1 MGRETAARVRVD
13 IRMKRV
19 RGVLRRHLSPLAG
32 DTMSSLNLP
41 PVRMGLLAKLNLL
54 TVGLIFITAIA
65 ITTFYYVQQW
75 RNEEQ
80 DARNQGTAAL
90 AIIAELAEYGL
101 YTSNNAYL
109 EQMLGSLGSD
119 PMITYACVLDMKQAP
134 LAERRFGNTPPKAV
148 LPPMPGI
155 ELPVPGRVVW
165 HEVNMDGRKFI
176 ELVTT
181 VGTGTGPS
189 KFGGAALPSTTV
201 PGAKAEPLGIIR
213 LGMTLDHQRRQFREQ
228 LIGAVGV
235 IALLV
240 LFAIFATLLLTRRL
254 VAPMRRLMR
263 AARAVGAGRLD
274 VYVPA
279 HSSDELGLLTHTFNH
294 MTQKLSE
301 SQLEVANYQRT
312 LEEKVAQRTR
322 ELEIATAQ
330 AYKLAQHDILTGLPN
345 RSLLNQRLKQILAQ
359 SQRDGTQVACIF
371 LDFDH
376 FKRINDTLGHDAG
389 DQLLQ
394 AIAQRLTGAVRESDT
409 VARLGGDEF
418 VVILPGLDPEQASF
432 EVMTVLNRVRE
443 AFNSAFRLADQ
454 APTLTCSAGV
464 ALYPIDARDGVELI
478 KQADT
483 AMYAAKDAGRNSYR
497 FFTADMN
504 ARVQMRLQLETD
516 MRRGLMDDE
525 FFLVYQPQIEMQT
538 GRPCGVE
545 ALLRWRDP
553 ERGVIAPADFI
564 PIAEESGMIQA
575 LGARVLRD
583 ACRQVVQ
590 WHRQNMPL
598 RLSVNLSV
606 QQLQHDSW
614 LSVVQDALSGSGLS
628 PQYLDL
634 EITESVIIT
643 HPEKAVATLVSLKQ
657 MGVSITIDDF
667 GTGYSSLSYLAR
679 LPIQSV
685 KIDQRFIHGLEMN
698 RNDEAITQAIIALS
712 HSLGLRCIAEGVET
726 AAQYNFLKSHG
737 CEEAQGFLIARPLAA
752 LELHS
757 WWRIQ
762 ERLLDNGN
770 RQPDLWQRAV
780 DA

>member
-1 MGRETAARVRVD
+1 MKAVR
-13 IRMKRV
+13 RS
-19 RGVLRRHLSPLAG
+19 LRKHLSPLGA
-32 DTMSSLNLP
+32 DSVSLQNLP

-54 TVGLIFITAIA
+54 TIGLIFLTAVAIA
-65 ITTFYYVQQW
+65 TFLFTQQW
-75 RNEEQ
+75 RDESVHLKT
-80 DARNQGTAAL
+80 QGESLLT
-90 AIIAELAEYGL
+90 IITELAEYGL
-101 YTSNNAYL
+101 YTSDRAYL
-109 EQMLGSLGSD
+109 EHVLDSLGAD
-119 PMITYACVLDMKQAP
+119 PEVAYIEVLDMKRQVLVERRFAPGLAESALPALATAQFGLPPGRVATAEVMLDGQRYIELVAPVARPNASLRVP
-134 LAERRFGNTPPKAV
+134 LAEPSEAGA
-148 LPPMPGI
+148 
-155 ELPVPGRVVW
+155 VPGDATAPIGVIRIG
-165 HEVNMDGRKFI
+165 MSLDIQRK
-176 ELVTT
+176 
-181 VGTGTGPS
+181 
-189 KFGGAALPSTTV
+189 
-201 PGAKAEPLGIIR
+201 
-213 LGMTLDHQRRQFREQ
+213 QFREQ
-228 LIGAVGV
+228 LVGAIGV
-235 IALLV
+235 IGLLV
-240 LFAIFATLLLTRRL
+240 AFAILATLLLTRRL

-263 AARAVGAGRLD
+263 AARAVGSGRLD

-294 MTQKLSE
+294 MTQKLAE
-301 SQLEVANYQRT
+301 SQSEVASYQRT

-322 ELEIATAQ
+322 ELEVATAH

-345 RSLLNQRLKQILAQ
+345 RSLLNQRLRQILAQ
-359 SQRDGTQVACIF
+359 AQRDGTHVACLFI
-371 LDFDH
+371 DFDH

-418 VVILPGLDPEQASF
+418 VLILPGLDPEPAMF
-432 EVMTVLNRVRE
+432 EVMAVLTRVRDAFE
-443 AFNSAFRLADQ
+443 APFRLADQ
-454 APTLTCSAGV
+454 TPTLRCSIGV
-464 ALYPIDARDGVELI
+464 ALYPGDAQDGVGLI

-483 AMYAAKDAGRNSYR
+483 AMYAAKDAGRNAYR

-504 ARVQMRLQLETD
+504 ARVQLRLQLETD

-538 GRPCGVE
+538 GRACGVE

-553 ERGVIAPADFI
+553 ERGVIGPDEFI

-575 LGARVLRD
+575 LGARVLRV

-590 WHRQNMPL
+590 WHRLDMPL

-614 LSVVQDALSGSGLS
+614 LSVVEDALRGSGL
-628 PQYLDL
+628 PARYLDL

-643 HPEKAVATLVSLKQ
+643 HPEKAVATLMKLKQ

-679 LPIQSV
+679 LPIQSI
-685 KIDQRFIHGLEMN
+685 KIDQRFVHGLEHN

-726 AAQYNFLKSHG
+726 PAQFSFLRAHG
-737 CEEAQGFLIARPLAA
+737 CEEAQGFLIAHPLDEGD
-752 LELHS
+752 LRS

-762 ERLLDNGN
+762 EELHQGRA
-770 RQPDLWQRAV
+770 RQGDLWQGAAN
-780 DA
+780 D

>member
-1 MGRETAARVRVD
+1 MKAVR
-13 IRMKRV
+13 RS
-19 RGVLRRHLSPLAG
+19 LRKHLSPLGA
-32 DTMSSLNLP
+32 DSVSLQNLP

-54 TVGLIFITAIA
+54 TIGLIFLTAVA
-65 ITTFYYVQQW
+65 ITTFQFTQQW
-75 RNEEQ
+75 RDE
-80 DARNQGTAAL
+80 AVKLRTQGESLL

-101 YTSNNAYL
+101 YTSDRAYL
-109 EQMLGSLGSD
+109 GQILDGLGAD
-119 PMITYACVLDMKQAP
+119 PEVAYIAVLDMKGQV
-134 LAERRFGNTPPKAV
+134 LAERRFAPGLAQSA
-148 LPPMPGI
+148 LPALVAGQIGRAPDGI
-155 ELPVPGRVVW
+155 AASELLV
-165 HEVNMDGRKFI
+165 DGQRYI
-176 ELVTT
+176 ELVAP
-181 VGTGTGPS
+181 VARPKASSRVPPSEPSDTGTVR
-189 KFGGAALPSTTV
+189 AAAAPIGV
-201 PGAKAEPLGIIR
+201 IR
-213 LGMTLDHQRRQFREQ
+213 IGMSLDIQRKQFREQ
-228 LIGAVGV
+228 LVGAIGV
-235 IALLV
+235 IGLLV
-240 LFAIFATLLLTRRL
+240 VFAILATLLLTRRL

-263 AARAVGAGRLD
+263 AARAVGSGRLD

-294 MTQKLSE
+294 MTQKLAE
-301 SQLEVANYQRT
+301 SQSEVANYQRT

-322 ELEIATAQ
+322 ELEVATAH

-345 RSLLNQRLKQILAQ
+345 RSLLNQRLRQILAQ
-359 SQRDGTQVACIF
+359 AQRDGTHVACLF

-394 AIAQRLTGAVRESDT
+394 AIAQRLTNAVRESDT

-418 VVILPGLDPEQASF
+418 VVILPGLDPEPAMF
-432 EVMTVLNRVRE
+432 EVMTVLTRVRDAFE
-443 AFNSAFRLADQ
+443 APFRLADQ
-454 APTLTCSAGV
+454 TPTLRCSIGV
-464 ALYPIDARDGVELI
+464 ALYPGDAQDGVGLI

-483 AMYAAKDAGRNSYR
+483 AMYAAKDAGRNAYR

-504 ARVQMRLQLETD
+504 ARVQLRLQLETD

-538 GRPCGVE
+538 GRACGVE

-553 ERGVIAPADFI
+553 ERGIIGPNEFI

-590 WHRQNMPL
+590 WHRQGMQL

-614 LSVVQDALSGSGLS
+614 LSVVEDALRGSGLAAR
-628 PQYLDL
+628 YLDL

-643 HPEKAVATLVSLKQ
+643 HPEKAVATLMKLKQ

-679 LPIQSV
+679 LPIQSI
-685 KIDQRFIHGLEMN
+685 KIDQRFVHGLEHN
-698 RNDEAITQAIIALS
+698 QNDEAITQAIIALS

-726 AAQYNFLKSHG
+726 PAQFSFLRSHG
-737 CEEAQGFLIARPLAA
+737 CEEAQGFLISHPLTGDD
-752 LELHS
+752 LRS

-762 ERLLDNGN
+762 AELHQGSA
-770 RQPDLWQRAV
+770 RQADLWQGTAN
-780 DA
+780 D

>member
-1 MGRETAARVRVD
+1 
-13 IRMKRV
+13 MKFLPPS
-19 RGVLRRHLSPLAG
+19 LRKHLSPLAA
-32 DTMSSLNLP
+32 DTASMLDLP

-54 TVGLIFITAIA
+54 TIGLIFLTAVA
-65 ITTFYYVQQW
+65 ITVFYGHQRWRDDEQQLKT
-75 RNEEQ
+75 
-80 DARNQGTAAL
+80 QGAAL
-90 AIIAELAEYGL
+90 AAVLTELAEYSL
-101 YTSNNAYL
+101 YTSDIA
-109 EQMLGSLGSD
+109 SLSNILDGIGAD
-119 PMITYACVLDMKQAP
+119 PSVAFVSVLDRKRQP
-134 LAERRFGNTPPKAV
+134 LVERRFVSSFARVPLPEIPPGVV
-148 LPPMPGI
+148 LPVRGQLLTLEHQVGGQKYLEI
-155 ELPVPGRVVW
+155 IAPVA
-165 HEVNMDGRKFI
+165 N
-176 ELVTT
+176 
-181 VGTGTGPS
+181 TG
-189 KFGGAALPSTTV
+189 ALSRDEED
-201 PGAKAEPLGIIR
+201 GAKALPPPPLGHLR
-213 LGMTLDHQRRQFREQ
+213 LGLTLDLTRKQFREQ
-228 LIGAVGV
+228 MVGA
-235 IALLV
+235 IAVVSLLV
-240 LFAIFATLLLTRRL
+240 VVAVLATLLLTRRL

-263 AARAVGAGRLD
+263 AARAVGSGRLD

-279 HSSDELGLLTHTFNH
+279 GSSDEMGLLTHTFNH

-301 SQLEVANYQRT
+301 SQAQVATYQRT

-322 ELEIATAQ
+322 ELEVATAQ

-359 SQRDGTQVACIF
+359 AQRDGTHVGCLF

-394 AIAQRLTGAVRESDT
+394 AIAQRLTNAVRESDT

-418 VVILPGLDPEQASF
+418 VVILPGLDPEPATF
-432 EVMTVLNRVRE
+432 EIMTVLSRVRD
-443 AFNSAFRLADQ
+443 AFQAPFRLADQ
-454 APTLTCSAGV
+454 TPTLTGSIGV
-464 ALYPIDARDGVELI
+464 AVYPVDAQDGVGLI
-478 KQADT
+478 KLADT
-483 AMYAAKDAGRNSYR
+483 AMYAAKEAGRNAYR

-504 ARVQMRLQLETD
+504 ARVQLRLQLETD

-525 FFLVYQPQIEMQT
+525 FFLVYQPQIEMQS
-538 GRPCGVE
+538 GRACGVE

-553 ERGVIAPADFI
+553 ERGVIAPAEFI
-564 PIAEESGMIQA
+564 PVAEESGMIQA

-590 WHRQNMPL
+590 WHRLDMPL

-614 LSVVQDALSGSGLS
+614 LSVVEEALSSSGLAARH
-628 PQYLDL
+628 LDL

-643 HPEKAVATLVSLKQ
+643 HPEKAVATLMRLKQ

-685 KIDQRFIHGLEMN
+685 KIDQRFVHGLDKN
-698 RNDEAITQAIIALS
+698 KNDEAIAQAIIALS

-726 AAQYNFLKSHG
+726 PAQFNFLRAHG
-737 CEEAQGFLIARPLAA
+737 CEEAQGYLISHPLSVSDLRA
-752 LELHS
+752 

-762 ERLLDNGN
+762 QELHHGSER
-770 RQPDLWQRAV
+770 QADLWQKG
-780 DA
+780 